1 MIFVLTHHHQQRN
14 HSHHHHHYQEKNR
27 PKTLSFIHQQNN
39 KQDHKGLHGKLKN
52 AIKKSRSLTKK
63 DVIDKDIDLSK
74 YKLNHEKNKQ
84 QENALTDTKTEIQT
98 ITNDGVHLLCKNV
111 LLQLHDK
118 VQDSFANL
126 ENVVGVISGLDLDPV
141 LDDFADNIL
150 MAGNTKK
157 YNSNVI
163 VVQGIIPKSPA
174 GESEITIGERLLVN
188 IIIQNASMSFCP
200 LQH

>member
-1 MIFVLTHHHQQRN
+1 MIFVHTHHQQR
-14 HSHHHHHYQEKNR
+14 SYSHHHHYQHRHHLHHEKTR
-27 PKTLSFIHQQNN
+27 PKTSSFIHQQNN
-39 KQDHKGLHGKLKN
+39 KDNKGLHGKLKN

-63 DVIDKDIDLSK
+63 DVIDKNINISK
-74 YKLNHEKNKQ
+74 YKTNHEKNKH

-126 ENVVGVISGLDLDPV
+126 ENIVGVISGLDLDPV
-141 LDDFADNIL
+141 LDDFANNIL
-150 MAGNTKK
+150 MTGNNKK

-163 VVQGIIPKSPA
+163 VVQGIIPNSPA
-174 GESEITIGERLLVN
+174 GESEITIGE
-188 IIIQNASMSFCP
+188 
-200 LQH
+200 